1 VRYARYRLLSDA
13 LSNPDYDSRA
23 DTRQKLASILSRWA
37 KQLLAL
43 DRYERRAMV
52 RRKVAL
58 RAVDEMRSTGHF

>member
-23 DTRQKLASILSRWA
+23 DTRQKFAPILSRGA
-37 KQLLAL
+37 KQLLAM

-52 RRKVAL
+52 R
-58 RAVDEMRSTGHF
+58 